1 MIDPETAAAAPES
14 ADLVIAGGGLVG
26 ATLGLAAARGGLT
39 VAIVDRERPEDYLDA
54 AFDGRASA
62 IAFSSKR
69 LFAELGLWE
78 AMLPFAGAIHDIRV
92 TDGASPLFLHYDHR
106 EVGDEALG
114 WIVENQAIRAA
125 LFRATADHPRISWR
139 HGAAITGWRED
150 GASIVAATDG
160 GMAIRAALLVAADG
174 RRSRLR
180 AEAGIRTSEWSYN
193 QSGIVCTAVHEL
205 GHANIAHERFLPAG
219 PFAILP
225 LPDRDGKHRS
235 SIVWT
240 ERSDVAAAIMQLP
253 LERFEAEL
261 RSRFGDFL
269 GQVTTEGRRW
279 SWPLGVVLAERYT
292 APRFALAGDAAHG
305 MHPIAGQGFNMG
317 LRDVAALAE
326 QLVDARRVGLDIG
339 AADVLAR
346 YERWRH
352 FDNGAMIAV
361 TDMLNRL
368 FSNDIAPLKLARDL
382 GLGIV
387 NRLPPVRRMFMRHA
401 MGNVG
406 ELPRLMR
413 GEPL

>member
-1 MIDPETAAAAPES
+1 MTERAGAAEAGEQV
-14 ADLVIAGGGLVG
+14 DLAIAGGGLVG
-26 ATLGLAAARGGLT
+26 STLALAAASGGLE
-39 VAIVDRERPEDYLDA
+39 VAIVDRERPEDYLDV

-62 IAFSSKR
+62 IAFSSRR
-69 LFAELGLWE
+69 LFAELGIWDD
-78 AMLPFAGAIHDIRV
+78 MLPFAGAIEDIRV

-106 EVGDEALG
+106 EVGDEPLG
-114 WIVENQAIRAA
+114 WIVENQAIRSA
-125 LFRATADHPRISWR
+125 LYRATTAHPRIRWR
-139 HGAAITGWRED
+139 HGASITGWRED
-150 GASIVAATDG
+150 GASVIAATG
-160 GMAIRAALLVAADG
+160 GGADIRASLLVAADG

-180 AEAGIRTSEWSYN
+180 GAAGIRTSEWRYN
-193 QSGIVCTAVHEL
+193 QSGIVCTAVHEHDH
-205 GHANIAHERFLPAG
+205 GNIAHERFLPAG

-240 ERSDVAAAIMQLP
+240 ERSDVAAAIMDLP

-269 GQVTTEGRRW
+269 GHVATEGRRW

-361 TDMLNRL
+361 TDLLNRL
-368 FSNDIAPLKLARDL
+368 FSNEIAPIKLARDL

-387 NRLPPVRRMFMRHA
+387 NRLPPVRRLFMRHA